1 MGFYCAY
8 ILRVLNNNSKTKV
21 SFHVIFM
28 RRLLLTKLHLK
39 LYTERVFFLIISKM
53 EKKVSTAIKG
63 WE

>member
-28 RRLLLTKLHLK
+28 RRLLAKLHLK

-53 EKKVSTAIKG
+53 EKKVSIAVKG
-63 WE
+63 WG